1 MKGVLP
7 WSFCWACRAGTRDL
21 FFFFFGYP
29 CRPSS
34 NYFFPHRTHFNAYIS
49 IELGR
54 LGQPRQDKNL
64 LYRHD
69 KPNEPT
75 SFNSQ
80 QKPPLS
86 RHSGLVF
93 AWISQ
98 KIRVLY
104 LTFSTICEKKTN
116 QKLYAHPRLTVTK
129 NDVKKYQN
137 SLKHQLWRLL
147 TTSPLRCEV
156 NDLWIEYWKNWMDSK
171 ADWRS

>member
-1 MKGVLP
+1 MAALVGPVQWRYMHWNEYGEEKNNLNWADKGTQ
-7 WSFCWACRAGTRDL
+7 RRKK
-21 FFFFFGYP
+21 
-29 CRPSS
+29 
-34 NYFFPHRTHFNAYIS
+34 I
-49 IELGR
+49 
-54 LGQPRQDKNL
+54 NL

-69 KPNEPT
+69 KPNKRTKVVRLSSVLMESPFHL
-75 SFNSQ
+75 SINSQ